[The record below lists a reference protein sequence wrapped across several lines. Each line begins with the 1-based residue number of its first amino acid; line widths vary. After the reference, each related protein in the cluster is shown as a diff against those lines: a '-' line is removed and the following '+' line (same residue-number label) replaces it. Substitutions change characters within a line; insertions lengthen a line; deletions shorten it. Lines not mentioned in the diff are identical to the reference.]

1 MRPLYIQNVNFK
13 KQNIMKTSLILFAAA
28 TLTPSLILVGLG
40 ITAAFSIATI
50 VGVSAM
56 MVQDYRPKLSY
67 HHELA
72 NVSHAKRVETHP
84 LAA

>member
-1 MRPLYIQNVNFK
+1 
-13 KQNIMKTSLILFAAA
+13 MKTSLILFAAA

-40 ITAAFSIATI
+40 TTAAFSLASI

-56 MVQDYRPKLSY
+56 MVQDYGPKLSY
-67 HHELA
+67 RRELVKA
-72 NVSHAKRVETHP
+72 SHAKRLETHP